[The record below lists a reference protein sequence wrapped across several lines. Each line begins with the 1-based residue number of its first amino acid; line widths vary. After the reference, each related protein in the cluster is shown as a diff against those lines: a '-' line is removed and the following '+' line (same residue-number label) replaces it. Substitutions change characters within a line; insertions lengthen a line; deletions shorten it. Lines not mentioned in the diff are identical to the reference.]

1 MQENGHVESHRVSSA
16 TQTESPNSK
25 TDGELSSMNLSDMS
39 LAVPAASIQGPAG
52 PSDSSAAFVP
62 QGLYKEPSF
71 AVTGVP
77 EMHPGPQAQEPPRAC
92 EPMLSPVREADS
104 QQEQAGH
111 SAAAA
116 QTEAVAIPSRGSRLS
131 TQSRRASQEQ
141 PSSWTMAGNPAPASP
156 FATAQ
161 EDDFTFSGSCASQ
174 RGAAQPDLPG
184 AGSASTQPGT
194 SPGQDSLFALRQK
207 ESSASQQQEPQ
218 RQESP
223 TRSSS
228 SGRWQRSLESGDSAY
243 NAMHA
248 QRRQQQQAVRNTAG
262 QSPVHAQVMSAETQ
276 SAPEQDTLQQQASG
290 SRLSAETDDCSNM
303 SSMMY
308 SPVTGPPV
316 RPLPPSPCQHCLLQC
331 CGCACHMPRS
341 RMSAR
346 MLANGACQ

>member
-1 MQENGHVESHRVSSA
+1 
-16 TQTESPNSK
+16 
-25 TDGELSSMNLSDMS
+25 MNLSDMS

-62 QGLYKEPSF
+62 QGLYKEPSL
-71 AVTGVP
+71 AVTGDP

-92 EPMLSPVREADS
+92 EPMLSPVREAES
-104 QQEQAGH
+104 PQEQAGR

-116 QTEAVAIPSRGSRLS
+116 QTEAVAIPGRGSRLS

-161 EDDFTFSGSCASQ
+161 EDDFTFSDSCASQ

-184 AGSASTQPGT
+184 MGSASTQPGT
-194 SPGQDSLFALRQK
+194 SPGQDSLNALRQK

-223 TRSSS
+223 MRSSS

-248 QRRQQQQAVRNTAG
+248 QRRQQQQQQAAVRNTAG
-262 QSPVHAQVMSAETQ
+262 PSSAAAQVMNAETQ

-316 RPLPPSPCQHCLLQC
+316 RPYPPS
-331 CGCACHMPRS
+331 
-341 RMSAR
+341 
-346 MLANGACQ
+346 

>member
-1 MQENGHVESHRVSSA
+1 
-16 TQTESPNSK
+16 
-25 TDGELSSMNLSDMS
+25 MNLSDMS

-62 QGLYKEPSF
+62 QGLYKEPSL
-71 AVTGVP
+71 AVTGNP
-77 EMHPGPQAQEPPRAC
+77 EMHPGLPSQEPPRAC
-92 EPMLSPVREADS
+92 EPMLSPVSEADS
-104 QQEQAGH
+104 QQEQAGRVN
-111 SAAAA
+111 ATA
-116 QTEAVAIPSRGSRLS
+116 QTEALAIPGRGSRLS
-131 TQSRRASQEQ
+131 AQSRRASQEQ

-161 EDDFTFSGSCASQ
+161 EDNFTFSGSCASQ

-207 ESSASQQQEPQ
+207 ESSASQQQEHQ

-223 TRSSS
+223 MRSSS

-248 QRRQQQQAVRNTAG
+248 QRQQQQQQQQQQAVRNTAG
-262 QSPVHAQVMSAETQ
+262 QSSAAAQVMHAETQ
-276 SAPEQDTLQQQASG
+276 SAPEQDTLQQHASG
-290 SRLSAETDDCSNM
+290 SRLSAETDACSNM
-303 SSMMY
+303 SSVMY

-316 RPLPPSPCQHCLLQC
+316 RPSPPSPCQHCLLQC
-331 CGCACHMPRS
+331 CGCACQVSES
-341 RMSAR
+341 RMSAC
-346 MLANGACQ
+346 MLGNGACQ

>member
-1 MQENGHVESHRVSSA
+1 
-16 TQTESPNSK
+16 
-25 TDGELSSMNLSDMS
+25 MNLSDMS

-62 QGLYKEPSF
+62 QGLYKEPSL
-71 AVTGVP
+71 AVTGNP
-77 EMHPGPQAQEPPRAC
+77 EMHPGPPSQEPPRAC
-92 EPMLSPVREADS
+92 EPMLSPVSEVDS
-104 QQEQAGH
+104 QQEQAGRI
-111 SAAAA
+111 AAAA

-131 TQSRRASQEQ
+131 AQSRRTSQEQ

-207 ESSASQQQEPQ
+207 ESSASQQQEHQ

-248 QRRQQQQAVRNTAG
+248 QRQQQQAARATAG
-262 QSPVHAQVMSAETQ
+262 QSSAAAQVMSAETQ
-276 SAPEQDTLQQQASG
+276 SAPEQDTLQQHASG

-316 RPLPPSPCQHCLLQC
+316 RPCPPSSCQHCLLQC
-331 CGCACHMPRS
+331 CS
-341 RMSAR
+341 S
-346 MLANGACQ
+346 ACQMPHRVGCLHACLPMELASRQLLLWRL

>member
-1 MQENGHVESHRVSSA
+1 
-16 TQTESPNSK
+16 
-25 TDGELSSMNLSDMS
+25 MNLSDMS

-62 QGLYKEPSF
+62 QGLYKEPSL
-71 AVTGVP
+71 AVTGDP
-77 EMHPGPQAQEPPRAC
+77 EMHPGPPAQEPPRAC
-92 EPMLSPVREADS
+92 EPMLSPVREAES
-104 QQEQAGH
+104 PQEQAGR

-116 QTEAVAIPSRGSRLS
+116 QTEALAIPGRGSRLS
-131 TQSRRASQEQ
+131 AQSRRASQEQ

-184 AGSASTQPGT
+184 VGSASTQPGT

-207 ESSASQQQEPQ
+207 ESSASQQQEHQ

-248 QRRQQQQAVRNTAG
+248 QRQQQLQQQQQQQQQQAVRSAAG
-262 QSPVHAQVMSAETQ
+262 QSPAAAQVMDAETQ

-316 RPLPPSPCQHCLLQC
+316 RPSPPSACQHCLPQC
-331 CGCACHMPRS
+331 CDSACQTPHC
-341 RMSAR
+341 RMSAC
-346 MLANGACQ
+346 MLANGACYGSWEAQ